1 MDDARFERILTR
13 LKQQHYDT
21 SRLARSRQFF

>member
-1 MDDARFERILTR
+1 MDEARFERILTR

-21 SRLARSRQFF
+21 SRLARTLQF